1 MSRDAIVRDHGQAG
15 VRDYVAVD
23 VVQKVP
29 LPGYTEN
36 RRSRARKG
44 IRCFEWNLDL
54 NHAMVAGGWRG
65 GRDAR
70 RVRMDVCTNAPG
82 ARRDSNMAADTYLLR
97 DSMQTEQTAPDDTF
111 ADDLLLQAAWWERDN
126 AAVRAEFVR
135 RRRPDTED
143 PRQVSRPTNPA
154 TLARTLGAW

>member
-1 MSRDAIVRDHGQAG
+1 MNRVGTGSLIKERRSYRQPRCLDLDDRYRQHRCRTSAARSA
-15 VRDYVAVD
+15 RRSWRSSD

-54 NHAMVAGGWRG
+54 NHALVAGGWRG

-97 DSMQTEQTAPDDTF
+97 DSMQ
-111 ADDLLLQAAWWERDN
+111 
-126 AAVRAEFVR
+126 
-135 RRRPDTED
+135 
-143 PRQVSRPTNPA
+143 
-154 TLARTLGAW
+154 